1 MWTWLVV
8 GVAAYL
14 VFLACVIVVLRAAK
28 ARARVERNADARA
41 AGAPAPVGAV
51 GAIGPV
57 PVGDRPV
64 AEQSA
69 DTDTARAHPVPDE
82 HPQPSRGCDAGSSEP
97 PVPPASRMRG

>member
-41 AGAPAPVGAV
+41 AGAPAPPVGA
-51 GAIGPV
+51 AIGPV

-64 AEQSA
+64 SEQPA

-82 HPQPSRGCDAGSSEP
+82 HPPPSRACDAGSPEP

>member
-14 VFLACVIVVLRAAK
+14 VFLACVIVLLRAAK
-28 ARARVERNADARA
+28 ARARVERNADAWA
-41 AGAPAPVGAV
+41 AGPPAGA
-51 GAIGPV
+51 AIGPV

-64 AEQSA
+64 PEQPA

-82 HPQPSRGCDAGSSEP
+82 DPQPSRACDPGPSEP